1 MLRKIFFTIA
11 VMLLGMG
18 VDALAQSPTAQMF
31 VTARVYK
38 AITVNNTRELAFGQ
52 LSVGTNGGTVTISN
66 NGARSFTNDIALVT
80 SPYNSAQISINGEGD
95 MSITITMNDMIYLND
110 GNNHELQLNL
120 TASEPIGQ
128 IILLNETGDLS
139 VNVGGTV
146 TIPAGSPVGDYTGT
160 VNFSVVY
167 F

>member
-1 MLRKIFFTIA
+1 MLRKIFITLA

-38 AITVNNTRELAFGQ
+38 AITVLNTRELTFGR
-52 LSVGTNGGTVTISN
+52 LAVGTNGGTVTISN
-66 NGARSFTNDIALVT
+66 NGVRSFTNDIVLVT
-80 SPYNSAQISINGEGD
+80 STYNSAQISINGEGE
-95 MSITITMNDMIYLND
+95 MPITITMNDVINLSD
-110 GNNHELQLNL
+110 GNSHELELDL
-120 TASEPIGQ
+120 TASELIGQ
-128 IILLNETGDLS
+128 IILLNEAGVLT

-146 TIPAGSPVGDYTGT
+146 TIPPGSPVGTYTGT

>member
-18 VDALAQSPTAQMF
+18 VDALAQSPTAQMS

-38 AITVNNTRELAFGQ
+38 AITVTNTRELAFGQ

-66 NGARSFTNDIALVT
+66 NGVRSFTNDIALVT

-95 MSITITMNDMIYLND
+95 MPITITMNDLIYLND
-110 GNNHELQLNL
+110 GNSHELQLNL

-146 TIPAGSPVGDYTGT
+146 TIPAGSPVGNYTGT